1 MIKVYA
7 HSRRLTRNML
17 LSIKSVVKSPFMA
30 KLLPSV
36 PKARRLSRYT
46 VIRLMSRLSDFTAA
60 NGLYYIFGPAWFY
73 PAIIIGAL
81 FNIVIDYVGQKFWV
95 FQGRGHTPFHK
106 ATRRELFYFLVLR
119 AAYALPALLA
129 FITLYEFF
137 NLPFVAT
144 SALVMIA
151 MMFVSF
157 KDFEALFTNKAA
169 RTGGIV
175 HRLLSKSGIT
185 RTH

>member
-1 MIKVYA
+1 MV
-7 HSRRLTRNML
+7 N
-17 LSIKSVVKSPFMA
+17 
-30 KLLPSV
+30 LLPSV

-46 VIRLMSRLSDFTAA
+46 AIRLLSRLGDFMIA
-60 NGLYYIFGPAWFY
+60 NGLFYLYGATWFY
-73 PAIIIGAL
+73 PAIIFGAI
-81 FNIVIDYVGQKFWV
+81 FNVVSDYLGQKFWV
-95 FQGRGHTPFHK
+95 FQGKAHAPIHK

-129 FITLYEFF
+129 FIILYEFF

-144 SALVMIA
+144 SAIVMVA

>member
-7 HSRRLTRNML
+7 HSRPLTRNML
-17 LSIKSVVKSPFMA
+17 LSIQSFAKSPFMV

-46 VIRLMSRLSDFTAA
+46 AVRLVSRLGDYMIA
-60 NGLYYIFGPAWFY
+60 NGLFYLYGATWFY
-73 PAIIIGAL
+73 PAIIFGTV
-81 FNIVIDYVGQKFWV
+81 FNVVADYVGQKFWV
-95 FQGRGHTPFHK
+95 FQGKSHAPIHK
-106 ATRRELFYFLVLR
+106 ASRRELFYFLVLR

-137 NLPFVAT
+137 NLSFLLT
-144 SALVMIA
+144 STIVMIA

-157 KDFEALFTNKAA
+157 KDFEALFSNKAA

-175 HRLLSKSGIT
+175 HRLLSKGGVT